1 MLSDDVLKRNV
12 YLDRYALRQQSG
24 GSRGGLGD
32 HTLGKK
38 HKDVVIFLL
47 FFRTEIMCL
56 NPPPR
61 GVLCVFLIVADVR
74 YERITP
80 TLDAAAINDA
90 TELRFVVPASPD
102 YFTRCKRI
110 WKMGGGGKIILLA
123 VFTTINILCL
133 VF

>member
-47 FFRTEIMCL
+47 FFRTEIMWL
-56 NPPPR
+56 NPLPV
-61 GVLCVFLIVADVR
+61 GFCVF
-74 YERITP
+74 
-80 TLDAAAINDA
+80 
-90 TELRFVVPASPD
+90 F
-102 YFTRCKRI
+102 
-110 WKMGGGGKIILLA
+110 
-123 VFTTINILCL
+123 
-133 VF
+133 

>member
-1 MLSDDVLKRNV
+1 VSKS
-12 YLDRYALRQQSG
+12 A
-24 GSRGGLGD
+24 
-32 HTLGKK
+32 
-38 HKDVVIFLL
+38 
-47 FFRTEIMCL
+47 
-56 NPPPR
+56 PR

-110 WKMGGGGKIILLA
+110 WGKKIILLA
-123 VFTTINILCL
+123 VLT
-133 VF
+133 